1 MGSLDVDSLFT
12 NIPLEETI
20 DICTNSLFENME
32 KVEYLS
38 KIEFKELL
46 SLATKES
53 YFVFNGQLYKQVD
66 GVAMGSPLGPTLANT
81 FLVHFEKNWLR
92 NCPSDFKPH
101 YYRRYVDDI
110 FVLFTS
116 PRHLEAFRN
125 FLNGRHANLSFTIE
139 REKQNRM
146 SFLDIAIIREDR
158 TFSTSV
164 YRKPTFSGVYTHFDS
179 FLPSTYKFGN
189 VYTLSYR
196 CFRICS
202 SWTKLHN
209 ELVCLKETFLKNGY
223 PEDCINKCF
232 KKFLDNIHIVKET
245 TLTVEKTSLVL
256 VLPYLGSISL
266 QTRTKLKKSLKNILN
281 CCKLQIVFKNK
292 TRLGN
297 NFHFKDQI
305 PKDLTSGVVYKFQC
319 GFCNESYY
327 GECIRHLNVRIGEHI
342 GISPLTRKQV
352 KPKNSSIADHLL
364 LCNHSASYGD
374 FSILTLDNS
383 KFLLELKESLL
394 ILRDKPSLN
403 RNITSAPLYLF
414 DKA

>member
-1 MGSLDVDSLFT
+1 M
-12 NIPLEETI
+12 
-20 DICTNSLFENME
+20 
-32 KVEYLS
+32 
-38 KIEFKELL
+38 
-46 SLATKES
+46 
-53 YFVFNGQLYKQVD
+53 
-66 GVAMGSPLGPTLANT
+66 
-81 FLVHFEKNWLR
+81 
-92 NCPSDFKPH
+92 
-101 YYRRYVDDI
+101 
-110 FVLFTS
+110 S

-146 SFLDIAIIREDR
+146 SFLDITIIREDK
-158 TFSTSV
+158 TFTTS
-164 YRKPTFSGVYTHFDS
+164 
-179 FLPSTYKFGN
+179 
-189 VYTLSYR
+189 
-196 CFRICS
+196 
-202 SWTKLHN
+202 
-209 ELVCLKETFLKNGY
+209 
-223 PEDCINKCF
+223 
-232 KKFLDNIHIVKET
+232 
-245 TLTVEKTSLVL
+245 VL

-305 PKDLTSGVVYKFQC
+305 PKDLTSGVVYKFHS
-319 GFCNESYY
+319 GLCNESYY
-327 GECIRHLNVRIGEHI
+327 GECIRHLNVRIGEHT

-352 KPKNSSIADHLL
+352 KPKSSSVADHLL
-364 LCNHSASYGD
+364 LCNHSASYDD
-374 FSILTLDNS
+374 FSILTHDSS